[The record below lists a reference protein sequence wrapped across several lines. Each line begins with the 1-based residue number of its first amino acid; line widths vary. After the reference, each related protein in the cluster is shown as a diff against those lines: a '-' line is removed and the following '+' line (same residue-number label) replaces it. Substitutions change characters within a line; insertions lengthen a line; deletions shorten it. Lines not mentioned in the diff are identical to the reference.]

1 MNFLS
6 IKWWGPLYS
15 VAVLII
21 LYLMWTVKELRPENL
36 ALLWLS
42 TVIVIV
48 VISYNYHLIKRE
60 IRAREQMGS
69 RMREISGQPPL
80 LPEKTF
86 IESIIAKIR
95 RK

>member
-6 IKWWGPLYS
+6 IKWWGPLYA

-42 TVIVIV
+42 SVVVIV
-48 VISYNYHLIKRE
+48 VIFYNYHLIKKE
-60 IRAREQMGS
+60 IRAREKMNS
-69 RMREISGQPPL
+69 RMRELNGKAPL
-80 LPEKTF
+80 PAEKTF
-86 IESIIAKIR
+86 IESIIAIIKR
-95 RK
+95 E